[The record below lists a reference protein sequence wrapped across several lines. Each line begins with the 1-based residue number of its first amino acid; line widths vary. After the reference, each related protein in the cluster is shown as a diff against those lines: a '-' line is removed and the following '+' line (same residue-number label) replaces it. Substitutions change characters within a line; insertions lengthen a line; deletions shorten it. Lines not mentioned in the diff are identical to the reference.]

1 MALTVRPVTMLE
13 DREANLAVWN
23 AIFPQRRF
31 GLAELL
37 DYEDALEH
45 SIVLLAE
52 LDPRVV
58 GAAHAGLESGER
70 HPSGSVYVLPEH
82 RRLGV
87 GTALYRAVSEW
98 ARSLGAEA
106 LYGDVEES
114 DPESLDWALRRGFVE
129 RSRDS
134 RLVLDLDGI
143 EPPAVARPEGIEIV
157 TWAERPQL
165 IEGIYEVYAEAS
177 PDIPGEEDEPIAP
190 YAEWRRQHMGGP
202 GDRPEST
209 FVALAGDEVV
219 GYSKFSLTEAQ
230 PDIAFHDL
238 TAVRRA
244 WRGRGIAGALKA
256 TQIRWAKEQGFRRLQ
271 TSNEVRNEPIRR
283 LNERYGYRLEPGR
296 VFIAGPLAP

>member
-1 MALTVRPVTMLE
+1 VALTVRPVETHE

-23 AIFPQRRF
+23 AVIPQRLF

-37 DYEDALEH
+37 DYEDRLEH
-45 SIVLLAE
+45 SIVLVAE
-52 LDPRVV
+52 DEGRVV
-58 GAAHAGLESGER
+58 GGAHGGLEAGSA

-82 RRLGV
+82 RRIGA

-98 ARSLGAEA
+98 ARSIEA
-106 LYGDVEES
+106 DRLYGDVEES

-143 EPPAVARPEGIEIV
+143 EPPAVVSPEGIEIV
-157 TWAERPQL
+157 TWAERPEL
-165 IEGIYEVYAEAS
+165 IDGIYEVYAEAS

-190 YAEWRRQHMGGP
+190 YAEWRRQHMGGSA
-202 GDRPEST
+202 DKPEAT

-219 GYSKFSLTEAQ
+219 GYSKFHLTEAQ
-230 PDIAFHDL
+230 PDVAFHDL
-238 TAVRRA
+238 TAVKGA

-256 TQIRWAKEQGFRRLQ
+256 TQIRWAKERGYARLS
-271 TSNEVRNEPIRR
+271 TMNEERNEPIRR

-296 VFIAGPLAP
+296 VFIVGPLSP

>member
-1 MALTVRPVTMLE
+1 VALIVRPVETLE

-23 AIFPQRRF
+23 AVIPQRLF

-37 DYEDALEH
+37 DYEDRLEH

-52 LDPRVV
+52 DDGCVV
-58 GAAHAGLESGER
+58 GAGHGGLEAGSA

-82 RRLGV
+82 RRIGG
-87 GTALYRAVSEW
+87 GTALYRAVSVW
-98 ARSLGAEA
+98 ARSIGADR

-134 RLVLDLDGI
+134 RLVLELDGI
-143 EPPAVARPEGIEIV
+143 EPPAVAPPEGIEIV
-157 TWAERPQL
+157 AWAERPEL
-165 IEGIYEVYAEAS
+165 IDGMYEVYAEAS
-177 PDIPGEEDEPIAP
+177 PDIPGEEDEPIAG
-190 YAEWRRQHMGGP
+190 YDEWRRQHMGGSA
-202 GDRPEST
+202 DRPEAT
-209 FVALAGDEVV
+209 FVALAGSEVV
-219 GYSKFSLTEAQ
+219 GYSKFHLTEAQ
-230 PDIAFHDL
+230 PEVAFHDL
-238 TAVRRA
+238 TAVKRA

-256 TQIRWAKEQGFRRLQ
+256 TQIRWAKERGYARLQ
-271 TSNEVRNEPIRR
+271 TMNEERNEPIRR